1 MTDWDL
7 IGDNADDE
15 LTPEY
20 FASLLDVQNTYE
32 PIAQQPAPTQ
42 AARTPDYSYMPQ
54 LNATLPYSMPQ
65 ISPPPAD
72 EEREWGQTVDS
83 PYSKSRD
90 LIDSTNEIHL
100 DNFRKLQERY
110 LNPNYQMSPT
120 EAWAASALAILPS
133 ALGYM
138 LGGAD
143 VGAAATQVGAKGVG
157 SLMQNYQLADQ
168 QEREAAYKASQQ
180 EASLYNQ
187 QQATERQY
195 KMQENTMRQQ
205 IALQEDRQAQ
215 QNQITAI
222 QNQSREEIANAK
234 LAAREAELEQ
244 KARRLE
250 TQGLIP
256 GLDLY
261 KPELGVP
268 NQAAITK
275 AREIYAAYGKT
286 DAAMQR
292 LEQVFS
298 NPKSTVQDIRAAMG
312 DARAARKD
320 DIGAGAAFQ
329 KIEEGM
335 VNAGLPGFV
344 DPTDS
349 SELWQAFRQAVNNGD
364 ALKTIRDTRA
374 ANRFSRAEEL
384 KAYNFTFP
392 ELNTFLRQQETPSKG
407 GSKFDASG
415 YSPLDQAQMTVESG
429 LNPNALG
436 KDGDTG
442 LMQLR
447 QPAVADVAKEWGM
460 DPAQLWTQVQT
471 NPKTN
476 IAVGKAYR
484 EMMIRQAGSLEGGLT
499 SYNGGIGNY
508 QRGTVSPQAKQY
520 TNKVLSLAAEI
531 EKRGSKVLRGQ

>member
-1 MTDWDL
+1 MNWDDT

-20 FASLLDVQNTYE
+20 FARLLDVQDTYQ
-32 PIAQQPAPTQ
+32 PTVQAPVAASPTPAQGY
-42 AARTPDYSYMPQ
+42 DYSYTPQ
-54 LNATLPYSMPQ
+54 LNATLPLSMPS
-65 ISPPPAD
+65 ISSPPPD
-72 EEREWGQTVDS
+72 DQREWGQGVDS
-83 PYSKSRD
+83 PYSKNRD

-110 LNPNYQMSPT
+110 LHPDYQISPS

-143 VGAAATQVGAKGVG
+143 VGAAATQVGAKGVSG
-157 SLMQNYQLADQ
+157 LFKNYQDTDT

-180 EASLYNQ
+180 EASIYNQ
-187 QQATERQY
+187 GQATERQY
-195 KMQENTMRQQ
+195 RMQENT
-205 IALQEDRQAQ
+205 QAQ

-234 LAAREAELEQ
+234 LDARQRELDQ
-244 KARRLE
+244 KAERIQN
-250 TQGLIP
+250 QGLVP

-261 KPELGVP
+261 DPSIGPPSQGSV
-268 NQAAITK
+268 NK
-275 AREIYAAYGKT
+275 AREIYAAYEKT
-286 DAAMQR
+286 DAAMSR
-292 LEQVFS
+292 LERVFS

-349 SELWQAFRQAVNNGD
+349 SELWQAFRQAVNNGN
-364 ALKTIRDTRA
+364 ALKTIRDTRQ
-374 ANRFSRAEEL
+374 ANRLSRAGEL

-392 ELNTFLRQQETPSKG
+392 ELSTSLRQQESPSRG
-407 GSKFDASG
+407 GVKFDASG

-429 LNPNALG
+429 LNPDALG

-447 QPAVADVAKEWGM
+447 PPAVADVAKEWGM
-460 DPAQLWTQVQT
+460 DPEQLWRQVQT
-471 NPKTN
+471 NPQTN
-476 IAVGKAYR
+476 VAVGKVYR
-484 EMMIRQAGSLEGGLT
+484 DMMIKKTGSVEGGLQA
-499 SYNGGIGNY
+499 YNGGIGNF
-508 QRGTVSPQAKQY
+508 QRGTVSPQAQGY
-520 TNKVLSLAAEI
+520 AQKVISLADRIAA
-531 EKRGSKVLRGQ
+531 RGGKVIPGQ